1 MCLFSKAA
9 RKPCGTR
16 KKLEEQALKEIL
28 TLVPG
33 GLWKIKQLIFLWLKE
48 NAIKSL
54 VPNCYSKL
62 ARAIP
67 KTACRGIF
75 SDFQWKLGLKIQFL
89 CVWIKGSSRVLS
101 VCFYMLTH
109 YCKNYFKQN
118 LLALTLKLHPVYLLS
133 SFARGV
139 GNFAEGK

>member
-9 RKPCGTR
+9 RKPSGTR

-54 VPNCYSKL
+54 VPICYSKL

-75 SDFQWKLGLKIQFL
+75 NDFQRKLGLKMQIS

-109 YCKNYFKQN
+109 DCKNYFKQG
-118 LLALTLKLHPVYLLS
+118 LLALTLKLLPLYLLS
-133 SFARGV
+133 SFVRGI